1 MAKNGILINGKGQ
14 KVRDR
19 SANGHLTDFQTTKHL
34 GYVCGDAV
42 NAYGGLVKRFRRH
55 VLMVRPSLV
64 LVIDDLEA
72 PESAEYQWL
81 LHSREEMEI
90 DANQQKIVSRRED
103 ESMTVTLVTP
113 GGFDF
118 DQTNAW
124 PLDPMTGYPNPIG
137 KPPEKQWHLTA
148 QTRNSSASR
157 RIAAIMYIPDKN
169 NSVMP
174 PEIKRL
180 EDNKLQVI
188 TRVGEDEAKI
198 WIDLSVDQ
206 VGNKPI
212 LKVSYQPKTG
222 AAENLSVK

>member
-1 MAKNGILINGKGQ
+1 MVLFKSSPYGAVSHSYADQNTFAIMKGGTALASPAGAYYPTYGSPFHTKYTRHTMAKNGILINGKGQ
-14 KVRDR
+14 VRKN

-42 NAYGGLVKRFRRH
+42 NAYEGLVKRFRRH

-90 DANQQKIVSRRED
+90 DEKQQKIVSRRED

-124 PLDPMTGYPNPIG
+124 PLDPMTGYPNPIR
-137 KPPEKQWHLTA
+137 KPPDKQWHLTA
-148 QTRNSSASR
+148 QTRNSSAAR

-169 NSVMP
+169 NP
-174 PEIKRL
+174 
-180 EDNKLQVI
+180 
-188 TRVGEDEAKI
+188 
-198 WIDLSVDQ
+198 
-206 VGNKPI
+206 
-212 LKVSYQPKTG
+212 
-222 AAENLSVK
+222 